1 MVFHVAMLAA
11 ITMIA
16 EVVSRLIPSPV
27 NTTGDEDTTG
37 KSAPDSLLD
46 LRSNTTIQTTKWI
59 YSKAPNSLLFDFCEL
74 NMRKDHI
81 LPLIRAS
88 LPSNIVASIRPIGD
102 LLAEITIRQDQDETN
117 SLHKQVHSILKNKG
131 LHVKDRN
138 IWLKPTQ
145 ALIADPNLVFWH
157 LRLTE
162 YPISMKDS
170 LYKKKITDTV
180 ESSFSKKDKSN
191 PGKSVLVVDTDNVYF
206 SGYYGADRNSKHCAI
221 NILAKEY
228 TVIPPPSINPIRK
241 LIYVPFLKRYLPI
254 EISLVK

>member
-1 MVFHVAMLAA
+1 
-11 ITMIA
+11 MIA

-88 LPSNIVASIRPIGD
+88 LPSNI
-102 LLAEITIRQDQDETN
+102 
-117 SLHKQVHSILKNKG
+117 VHSILKNKG